1 MPKDEAISLSF
12 NKVLLRLR
20 IWSRLTLLNYMQRA
34 HDEQEHRRLLN
45 QTETSQVLGLTSG
58 LSCMFTSSGDA
69 NWHTRV
75 FCFLMTAKPT
85 QSHKEI
91 TATVL
96 NITSISIHA
105 VKSLYRCRHNKY
117 SAWKTL

>member
-1 MPKDEAISLSF
+1 MSKNIEGFLI
-12 NKVLLRLR
+12 R
-20 IWSRLTLLNYMQRA
+20 
-34 HDEQEHRRLLN
+34 
-45 QTETSQVLGLTSG
+45 ETSQVLGLTSG

-75 FCFLMTAKPT
+75 FCFLMTAKDT
-85 QSHKEI
+85 QAHKEI

-96 NITSISIHA
+96 NITSISTYV

-117 SAWKTL
+117 SARKTFCN